1 MDYSRYIV
9 QVFVGALSPHYEA
22 LSIEVS
28 KQTTSQEI
36 TICIVERLGLPNPQ
50 HYELAEVIG
59 NAHGQECKERRLGPQ
74 ENPVALQMLWPQ
86 PSVTESI
93 EENEQHEYRFCLREK
108 ISSDSLWAEPS
119 QLDSQLIRDY
129 FYKFLYQPKDK
140 EYPDLCQLP
149 NLTEQTLL
157 ENLRARFQRGYI
169 YTYVGSILIS
179 VNPFKYYPI
188 YNPKYVKLY
197 QNHRLGELPPHIFAI
212 ADAAY
217 HLMLKQRRNQCIVI
231 SGESGSGK
239 TESTLFLLH
248 HLTMLSQKGSHGSG
262 VEQTILSSGPVL
274 EAFGNAK
281 TAHNN
286 NSSRFGKFI
295 QVTYKENG
303 LVQGACV
310 QKYLLEKSRICS
322 QAHNE
327 RSYHVFYYLLAGASP
342 QVRQALHLLKPADYR
357 YLNQSK
363 CYTIEGCDEQ
373 FEFVRLKQSM
383 EMVGFTADKQHRLFA
398 ILSAVLLLGN
408 IEFQPKKSTYHHD
421 ESVLVRNPEQVSVI
435 STLLGVSEDTLTNA
449 LTSKKARVQGE
460 TLVMHYRHPEAVAA
474 RDALAKCL
482 YGALFDW
489 IVLQVNYSLITL
501 KESASDLGGNSIGVL
516 DIFGFEDFG
525 HSNRFEQF
533 CINYANEHLQHYFNQ
548 HVFEYEQ
555 EEYQREGITWTNIEF
570 TDNVDCLALIEGKP
584 AGLLCVLDDQCSFPA
599 ATNETF
605 LQKINT
611 VHKDNKYYEIPHK
624 RESAFI
630 IKHYAG
636 KVKYQVHDF
645 REKNLDLMRP
655 ELICVMKNSRY
666 SIVREVAGADPVAVF
681 RWSILRA
688 FFRAVS
694 AFHGAA
700 LKYTKRKGQEDQRK
714 TPKQKIHIDN
724 SRILAAIENTQIRLR
739 KTRHSRSRSRS
750 HGPRHQKNLKTV
762 KALAQ
767 RTQSLTS
774 QGRLPGS
781 RKPPHT
787 VTGQFQLSLQTLMEA
802 LNTANPFFI
811 RCIKSNASKEAN
823 VFGDEMVMR
832 QLRYTGMLET
842 VRIRQAGFNV
852 RLSYDEFIH
861 HYRILLPK
869 GLLSSQAD
877 VRSFLKGMQLVESE
891 YQMGNTKIFM
901 RESQKQKLDS
911 QLHQTI
917 LSRIIIIQRWYR
929 TIHQRRHFLLFRR
942 AVVRIQC
949 QVRCWIAQQVLT
961 KMRVRHN
968 AATFIQKMWRGHRVR
983 KWYLNLRRALIAFQ
997 ACVRGQQSRQRFQ
1010 IMLDEWRQEKGR
1022 NESKRLKEEEEMSV
1036 TSITTAGS
1044 TLSVPVDLNEPA
1056 QPPPRRKSHIQNA
1069 QGHKLHR
1076 RQSEQVLC
1084 ERRMSEEPQSY
1095 HENFN
1100 RRLSETN
1107 IQIRRSSQGSTS
1119 VQKKRKLG
1127 RKLRQ
1132 GKRRLGWR
1140 SACLSTCLF
1149 TPMKIVYIRQSEE
1162 SPFTPSPPAS
1172 PNGTEEDKPTHKPRS
1187 FRHRQYTKV
1196 PLAKQAATTPSASAE
1211 SLNSNHL
1218 ERKSSTGDDDS
1229 AKQQHLQPPLA
1240 DSLSMLK
1247 FPRQLKKPFKKI
1259 KGKREGS
1266 FSESEDAISYESQPQ
1281 TPTSPGDYHPSFSS
1295 ELGPDI
1301 NPVALKE
1308 RNVGSSG
1315 SQQVAS
1321 AWELSGVDEP
1331 PRAKEPLKPSS
1342 SLPDVVHG
1350 YASLEPSGVQGA
1362 ASSSLSI
1369 VGGEAEA
1376 LKQILLI
1383 SPHPLKQ
1390 STLLKKEVCFACDKP
1405 FTGFFI
1411 NYGYK
1416 CLSCKKIFHSRCV
1429 KASLSVSCLDNP
1441 NSGKENSS
1449 PLNKKPRRIDQEDN
1463 WNLTRTSEFID
1474 KSDEVIKDAYEL
1486 RRLEEYIRRKLYDLE
1501 EKESEKADTR
1511 TQSLDRTFTRDAPS
1525 KDFEASIRL
1534 RDRKDSQVDQMFC
1547 QSLREFKNNLVSTY
1561 SVAFQRETAD
1571 LTLKYKDLIKNFEQ
1585 VMNTVCK
1592 EKMGNDT
1599 FPVTMGVNAF
1609 RGFLDEFIREKKKPV
1624 EDKSR
1629 RKRHRRKKRKVEE
1642 LVYGGHIFS
1651 PIMVNIPTQ
1660 CEVCNSF
1667 LWLSMKAFTCQR
1679 CKVTCHQKCYKR
1691 ADSKCSH
1698 DGPKPIVVDTGMPPT
1713 RNRVLGVPLE
1723 NLVRPGEK
1731 IPSVIDRLIT
1741 SIEIYGL
1748 YTEGLYRKSGAQT
1761 KVRAVKAHMERD
1773 PDNID
1778 FTDTPIHVLATIL
1791 KSFFRELPEPLLTFE
1806 CYDPLLH
1813 ATELQDPDD
1822 QLQTIFNIIKG
1833 IPKLNYDLLE
1843 RLIFHIVRVA
1853 HHEEHNRM
1861 SVNALA
1867 IVFAPC
1873 ILRSQ
1878 RSQTVQDSLN
1888 DIAKQTAVV
1897 ESIVTRQLRQVRMT
1911 LNDIDSVDS
1920 ATASAGMRLDS
1931 IRSLK
1936 PQTHRY
1942 CALQNEGT
1950 VSTLPRASTASA
1962 RSALSD
1968 PCEQDLEEKLE
1979 NLRDTRLRLELQLP
1993 TLVRGSSEED
2003 LLSTDMSRGG
2013 SLEDIPGT
2021 PITPAAPAAFIGGS
2035 RESGCG
2041 DESDSLSISGDN
2053 TTRQKRTRTWKRDK
2067 TDEDGSV
2074 TSRLHQDYSD
2084 DAVMV

>member
-1 MDYSRYIV
+1 MDFSRYIV

-28 KQTTSQEI
+28 KQTTAQEI
-36 TICIVERLGLPNPQ
+36 TVCIVERLGLSNPQ

-59 NAHGQECKERRLGPQ
+59 NAHGQECKERRLGPV

-86 PSVTESI
+86 TSI
-93 EENEQHEYRFCLREK
+93 IENPDDNDQHEYRFCLREK

-140 EYPDLCQLP
+140 DYPDLCQLP

-217 HLMLKQRRNQCIVI
+217 HSMLKQRRNQCIVI

-322 QAHNE
+322 QAYNE
-327 RSYHVFYYLLAGASP
+327 RSYHVFYYLLAGATTQERHS
-342 QVRQALHLLKPADYR
+342 LHLLKPPDYR

-363 CYTIEGCDEQ
+363 CYTIEGCEEQ
-373 FEFVRLKQSM
+373 FEFLRLKQSM

-398 ILSAVLLLGN
+398 VLSAVLLLGN

-421 ESVLVRNPEQVSVI
+421 ESVLVRNPELVSTI
-435 STLLGVSEDTLTNA
+435 SSLLGVSEDTLMNA

-460 TLVMHYRHPEAVAA
+460 VLVMHYRLAEAMAA

-501 KESASDLGGNSIGVL
+501 KESASEYGGNSIGVL

-525 HSNRFEQF
+525 HCNRFEQF
-533 CINYANEHLQHYFNQ
+533 CINFANEHLQHYFNQ

-555 EEYQREGITWTNIEF
+555 EEYRREGISWTNIEF
-570 TDNVDCLALIEGKP
+570 QDNVDCLALIEGKP
-584 AGLLCVLDDQCSFPA
+584 SGLLCILDDQCSFPA

-611 VHKDNKYYEIPHK
+611 VHKDNKYYEIPQK
-624 RESAFI
+624 RELAFI

-636 KVKYQVHDF
+636 KVKYQVSDF

-655 ELICVMKNSRY
+655 ELISVLKNSQY

-700 LKYTKRKGQEDQRK
+700 IKYTKRKGHDDQRK
-714 TPKQKIHIDN
+714 TPKQKINIDN
-724 SRILAAIENTQIRLR
+724 SRILAAIENTQNRLR

-811 RCIKSNASKEAN
+811 RCIKSNANKEPN
-823 VFGDEMVMR
+823 VFGDEMVTR

-869 GLLSSQAD
+869 GLLSSQLD
-877 VRSFLKGMQLVESE
+877 VRAFLQNMHLDEGE
-891 YQMGNTKIFM
+891 YQMGHTKIFM

-917 LSRIIIIQRWYR
+917 LSRIIVIQRWYR
-929 TIHQRRHFLLFRR
+929 TIHQRRHYLTFRA
-942 AVVRIQC
+942 AVIRVQA
-949 QVRCWIAQQVLT
+949 QVRCWIAQQMLA
-961 KMRVRHN
+961 KMRLREH
-968 AATFIQKMWRGHRVR
+968 AATYIQKVWRGSRVR
-983 KWYLNLRRALIAFQ
+983 RWYQNFRRALIAFQ
-997 ACVRGQQSRQRFQ
+997 ACVRGEQARQRYR
-1010 IMLDEWRQEKGR
+1010 ILREEWRRQKAEEGR
-1022 NESKRLKEEEEMSV
+1022 RRLKEEEELSV
-1036 TSITTAGS
+1036 TSVTTVGSIT
-1044 TLSVPVDLNEPA
+1044 SVPVVESSEPA
-1056 QPPPRRKSHIQNA
+1056 QPPPRRRSTSVVQNA
-1069 QGHKLHR
+1069 PVHKLHR
-1076 RQSEQVLC
+1076 RQSEQLIG
-1084 ERRMSEEPQSY
+1084 ERRLSESQQPYNQEM
-1095 HENFN
+1095 
-1100 RRLSETN
+1100 RRLSETAVPL
-1107 IQIRRSSQGSTS
+1107 RRSSPGSTVVP
-1119 VQKKRKLG
+1119 VQTRHSEDS
-1127 RKLRQ
+1127 Q
-1132 GKRRLGWR
+1132 GG
-1140 SACLSTCLF
+1140 
-1149 TPMKIVYIRQSEE
+1149 
-1162 SPFTPSPPAS
+1162 PSPPSS
-1172 PNGTEEDKPTHKPRS
+1172 PSIVEGEKAVVKAKS
-1187 FRHRQYTKV
+1187 FRHRPYSKV
-1196 PLAKQAATTPSASAE
+1196 PLANQSAVTPSASSE
-1211 SLNSNHL
+1211 SLSSNQL
-1218 ERKSSTGDDDS
+1218 ERKSSTGGTEDDGNRHSQLQHQDS
-1229 AKQQHLQPPLA
+1229 HGVMK
-1240 DSLSMLK
+1240 LS
-1247 FPRQLKKPFKKI
+1247 RQFRKPFKKI
-1259 KGKREGS
+1259 MGKREGS
-1266 FSESEDAISYESQPQ
+1266 MSESEDAMSYESQPQ
-1281 TPTSPGDYHPSFSS
+1281 TPTSPGDYQPSFSAEITS
-1295 ELGPDI
+1295 SDASA
-1301 NPVALKE
+1301 PVVKGRCA
-1308 RNVGSSG
+1308 SSG
-1315 SQQVAS
+1315 NGQQGAS
-1321 AWELSGVDEP
+1321 SWELRGEE

-1342 SLPDVVHG
+1342 SLPDVVQG
-1350 YASLEPSGVQGA
+1350 FSSMEPGGVQGA
-1362 ASSSLSI
+1362 ASLPLSV
-1369 VGGEAEA
+1369 VGGDTDA
-1376 LKQILLI
+1376 LKRILAS
-1383 SPHPLKQ
+1383 SPHTLKQ
-1390 STLLKKEVCFACDKP
+1390 STLLKKEVCIACDKP
-1405 FTGFFI
+1405 FTSFFI
-1411 NYGYK
+1411 NTGYK
-1416 CLSCKKIFHSRCV
+1416 CLGCKKVFHPRCIE
-1429 KASLSVSCLDNP
+1429 ASLTIGCQDASGV
-1441 NSGKENSS
+1441 GKENASPSS
-1449 PLNKKPRRIDQEDN
+1449 KKPRRFDQEDN
-1463 WNLTRTSEFID
+1463 WNVTRTSEFID
-1474 KSDEVIKDAYEL
+1474 KSDEVIKDADEL
-1486 RRLEEYIRRKLYDLE
+1486 RRLEEFITRKLYQLE
-1501 EKESEKADTR
+1501 EKESEKSDTR
-1511 TQSLDRTFTRDAPS
+1511 TQSLDRSFSREAPTRDLEVS
-1525 KDFEASIRL
+1525 VRL
-1534 RDRKDSQVDQMFC
+1534 RDRKDSLVDQMFC
-1547 QSLREFKNNLVSTY
+1547 QSLREFKTNLVSTY
-1561 SVAFQRETAD
+1561 SVAFQKESNLA
-1571 LTLKYKDLIKNFEQ
+1571 LKYKDLIKNFEQ

-1609 RGFLDEFIREKKKPV
+1609 RGFLDEFIREKKKPI
-1624 EDKSR
+1624 EEKSFVKK
-1629 RKRHRRKKRKVEE
+1629 RKRHRRKKKKVVKNVEE
-1642 LVYGGHIFS
+1642 LVYGAHIFTH
-1651 PIMVNIPTQ
+1651 IMVNIPTQ

-1667 LWLSMKAFTCQR
+1667 LWLSMKALTCQR
-1679 CKVTCHQKCYKR
+1679 CKVTCHQKCYKK
-1691 ADSKCSH
+1691 ADAKCSH
-1698 DGPKPIVVDTGMPPT
+1698 EGPKPVVVATGTPPT
-1713 RNRVLGVPLE
+1713 RNRVFSVPLE
-1723 NLVRPGEK
+1723 NLVKPGEK
-1731 IPSVIDRLIT
+1731 IPGVIDRLIT
-1741 SIEIYGL
+1741 SIELYGL
-1748 YTEGLYRKSGAQT
+1748 YTEGLYRKSGAAT
-1761 KVRAVKAHMERD
+1761 KVRSVKAHIERD
-1773 PDNID
+1773 ADNVD
-1778 FTDTPIHVLATIL
+1778 FTDTPVHVLATIV
-1791 KSFFRELPEPLLTFE
+1791 KSFFRDLPEPLLTFD

-1822 QLQTIFNIIKG
+1822 QLQTILNIVKG
-1833 IPKLNYDLLE
+1833 LPKLNFDLLE
-1843 RLIFHIVRVA
+1843 RLIFHMVRVA
-1853 HHEEHNRM
+1853 LLEEHNRM
-1861 SVNALA
+1861 SCNALA

-1888 DIAKQTAVV
+1888 DIAKQTSVV
-1897 ESIVTRQLRQVRMT
+1897 EIIIARQLQQVRTT
-1911 LNDIDSVDS
+1911 LQDIDNVDS
-1920 ATASAGMRLDS
+1920 AVVSASNCLDFIRYSKHLTQRSGQGASEASSLPRTASAALRTGMSYEASEND
-1931 IRSLK
+1931 LK
-1936 PQTHRY
+1936 
-1942 CALQNEGT
+1942 
-1950 VSTLPRASTASA
+1950 
-1962 RSALSD
+1962 
-1968 PCEQDLEEKLE
+1968 EKLAD
-1979 NLRDTRLRLELQLP
+1979 LQGTRERLELQLP
-1993 TLVRGSSEED
+1993 ALVRVSSEED
-2003 LLSTDMSRGG
+2003 LLSTDMSRAG

-2021 PITPAAPAAFIGGS
+2021 PATPATPATAVRGS
-2035 RESGCG
+2035 RDTGFCEEY
-2041 DESDSLSISGDN
+2041 DALSVTENSH
-2053 TTRQKRTRTWKRDK
+2053 RLRRKAEMS
-2067 TDEDGSV
+2067 DEDQSV
-2074 TSRLHQDYSD
+2074 TSRLHHDYSD

>member
-59 NAHGQECKERRLGPQ
+59 NAHGQECKERRLGPL
-74 ENPVALQMLWPQ
+74 ENPVALQVLWPQ
-86 PSVTESI
+86 PSVTENVD
-93 EENEQHEYRFCLREK
+93 ENEQHEYRFCLREK

-217 HLMLKQRRNQCIVI
+217 HLMLKQKRNQCIVI

-327 RSYHVFYYLLAGASP
+327 RSYHVFYYLLAGASS

-460 TLVMHYRHPEAVAA
+460 ILVMHYRLPEAVAA

-501 KESASDLGGNSIGVL
+501 KESSSDMGGNSIGVL

-570 TDNVDCLALIEGKP
+570 QDNVDCLALIEGKP

-624 RESAFI
+624 KESAFI

-655 ELICVMKNSRY
+655 ELICVLKNSRY

-700 LKYTKRKGQEDQRK
+700 LKYTKRKGLEDQRK
-714 TPKQKIHIDN
+714 TPKQKINIDN

-767 RTQSLTS
+767 KTQCLTS
-774 QGRLPGS
+774 QGRLPGC

-811 RCIKSNASKEAN
+811 RCIKSNANKEAN

-917 LSRIIIIQRWYR
+917 LSRIIVIQRWYR
-929 TIHQRRHFLLFRR
+929 TIHQRRHFLAFKK

-949 QVRCWIAQQVLT
+949 QVRCWIAQQMLA
-961 KMRVRHN
+961 KMRIRHN
-968 AATFIQKMWRGHRVR
+968 AATFIQKVWRGHRVR
-983 KWYLNLRRALIAFQ
+983 KWYQNLRRALITFQ
-997 ACVRGQQSRQRFQ
+997 ACVRGQQSRERFQ
-1010 IMLDEWRQEKGR
+1010 VMLEEWRRQKSR
-1022 NESKRLKEEEEMSV
+1022 DATKRLKEEEEMSV
-1036 TSITTAGS
+1036 TSLTTLGS
-1044 TLSVPVDLNEPA
+1044 TASINVELNEPA
-1056 QPPPRRKSHIQNA
+1056 QPPPRRKSNIQNA
-1069 QGHKLHR
+1069 QTHKLHR
-1076 RQSEQVLC
+1076 RQSEQILR
-1084 ERRMSEEPQSY
+1084 ERRISEEPQLLM
-1095 HENFN
+1095 ENFG
-1100 RRLSETN
+1100 RRMSETN
-1107 IQIRRSSQGSTS
+1107 IQVRRSSHGSTVS
-1119 VQKKRKLG
+1119 Q
-1127 RKLRQ
+1127 
-1132 GKRRLGWR
+1132 
-1140 SACLSTCLF
+1140 
-1149 TPMKIVYIRQSEE
+1149 MYNRQSEE
-1162 SPFTPSPPAS
+1162 GQGVPSPPAS
-1172 PNGTEEDKPTHKPRS
+1172 PSTTELDKPLHKPRS
-1187 FRHRQYTKV
+1187 FRHRHYSKV
-1196 PLAKQAATTPSASAE
+1196 PLASQAASTPSASAE
-1211 SLNSNHL
+1211 SLSSNHL
-1218 ERKSSTGDDDS
+1218 ERKSSTGDDEDT
-1229 AKQQHLQPPLA
+1229 AKQQHLHPPLA
-1240 DSLSMLK
+1240 DSHSMLK
-1247 FPRQLKKPFKKI
+1247 LTRQFKKPFKKMI
-1259 KGKREGS
+1259 GKREGS
-1266 FSESEDAISYESQPQ
+1266 LSESEDAMSYESQPQ
-1281 TPTSPGDYHPSFSS
+1281 TPTTPGDYHPNFSS
-1295 ELGPDI
+1295 ELVPEI
-1301 NPVALKE
+1301 NPVALTE
-1308 RNVGSSG
+1308 RYVGSCS
-1315 SQQVAS
+1315 SQEVAS
-1321 AWELSGVDEP
+1321 AWELSGTDGP
-1331 PRAKEPLKPSS
+1331 SRAKEPLKPSS
-1342 SLPDVVHG
+1342 SLPDVQG
-1350 YASLEPSGVQGA
+1350 YTSVEPSGVPGA
-1362 ASSSLSI
+1362 ASTSLSVI
-1369 VGGEAEA
+1369 GSEAEA
-1376 LKQILLI
+1376 LKHVLAC

-1390 STLLKKEVCFACDKP
+1390 STLLKKEVCYACEKP

-1416 CLSCKKIFHSRCV
+1416 CLSCKKIFHSRCI
-1429 KASLSVSCLDNP
+1429 KASISVVCHDNS
-1441 NSGKENSS
+1441 NLGKENAS

-1501 EKESEKADTR
+1501 EKESEKADVR
-1511 TQSLDRTFTRDAPS
+1511 TQSLDRSFSRDS
-1525 KDFEASIRL
+1525 SSREFEASIRL

-1561 SVAFQRETAD
+1561 SVAFQRESAD

-1651 PIMVNIPTQ
+1651 SIMVNIPTQ

-1667 LWLSMKAFTCQR
+1667 LWLSMKAYTCQR

-1698 DGPKPIVVDTGMPPT
+1698 DGPKPIVVDTGTPPI

-1723 NLVRPGEK
+1723 NLVRPGDK
-1731 IPSVIDRLIT
+1731 IPPVIDRLIT
-1741 SIEIYGL
+1741 CIEMYGL

-1806 CYDPLLH
+1806 CYEPLLH
-1813 ATELQDPDD
+1813 ATELQHPED

-1843 RLIFHIVRVA
+1843 RLIFHMVRVA

-1861 SVNALA
+1861 SANALA

-1897 ESIVTRQLRQVRMT
+1897 ESIVTKQLRQVRMT
-1911 LNDIDSVDS
+1911 LHDIDSVDS

-1931 IRSLK
+1931 LRSLK
-1936 PQTHRY
+1936 PQIHRSGTS
-1942 CALQNEGT
+1942 QNEGT
-1950 VSTLPRASTASA
+1950 VSTLPRTSTSSV
-1962 RSALSD
+1962 RSTLSD
-1968 PCEQDLEEKLE
+1968 PCEHDLEEKLE
-1979 NLRDTRLRLELQLP
+1979 NLRDTRMRLELQLP
-1993 TLVRGSSEED
+1993 TLVRVSSEED
-2003 LLSTDMSRGG
+2003 LLSTDMSRAG

-2021 PITPAAPAAFIGGS
+2021 PATPAASSSFVGGF

-2041 DESDSLSISGDN
+2041 EESDSLSLSGDN
-2053 TTRQKRTRTWKRDK
+2053 TSKQKRTRTWKRDK
-2067 TDEDGSV
+2067 RDEDGSV

>member
-1 MDYSRYIV
+1 MDFSRYIV

-28 KQTTSQEI
+28 KQTTAQEI
-36 TICIVERLGLPNPQ
+36 TVCIVERLGLSNPQ

-59 NAHGQECKERRLGPQ
+59 NAHGQECKERRLGPV

-86 PSVTESI
+86 TSI
-93 EENEQHEYRFCLREK
+93 IENPDDNDQHEYRFCLREK

-140 EYPDLCQLP
+140 DYPDLCQLP

-217 HLMLKQRRNQCIVI
+217 HSMLKQRRNQCIVI

-322 QAHNE
+322 QAYNE
-327 RSYHVFYYLLAGASP
+327 RSYHVFYYLLAGATTQERHS
-342 QVRQALHLLKPADYR
+342 LHLLKPPDYR
-357 YLNQSK
+357 YLNQPTSSKFGRGKKDQSK
-363 CYTIEGCDEQ
+363 CYTIEGCEEQ
-373 FEFVRLKQSM
+373 FEFLRLKQSM

-398 ILSAVLLLGN
+398 VLSAVLLLGN

-421 ESVLVRNPEQVSVI
+421 ESVLVRNPELVSTI
-435 STLLGVSEDTLTNA
+435 SSLLGVSEDTLMNA

-460 TLVMHYRHPEAVAA
+460 VLVMHYRLAEAMAA

-501 KESASDLGGNSIGVL
+501 KESASEYGGNSIGVL

-525 HSNRFEQF
+525 HCNRFEQF
-533 CINYANEHLQHYFNQ
+533 CINFANEHLQHYFNQ

-555 EEYQREGITWTNIEF
+555 EEYRREGISWTNIEF
-570 TDNVDCLALIEGKP
+570 QDNVDCLALIEGKP
-584 AGLLCVLDDQCSFPA
+584 SGLLCILDDQCSFPA

-611 VHKDNKYYEIPHK
+611 VHKDNKYYEIPQK
-624 RESAFI
+624 RELAFI

-636 KVKYQVHDF
+636 KVKYQVSDF

-655 ELICVMKNSRY
+655 ELISVLKNSQY

-700 LKYTKRKGQEDQRK
+700 IKYTKRKGHDDQRK
-714 TPKQKIHIDN
+714 TPKQKINIDN
-724 SRILAAIENTQIRLR
+724 SRILAAIENTQNRLR

-811 RCIKSNASKEAN
+811 RCIKSNANKEPN
-823 VFGDEMVMR
+823 VFGDEMVTR

-869 GLLSSQAD
+869 GLLSSQLD
-877 VRSFLKGMQLVESE
+877 VRAFLQNMHLDEGE
-891 YQMGNTKIFM
+891 YQMGHTKIFM

-917 LSRIIIIQRWYR
+917 LSRIIVIQRWYR
-929 TIHQRRHFLLFRR
+929 TIHQRRHYLTFRA
-942 AVVRIQC
+942 AVIRVQA
-949 QVRCWIAQQVLT
+949 QVRCWIAQQMLA
-961 KMRVRHN
+961 KMRLREH
-968 AATFIQKMWRGHRVR
+968 AATYIQKVWRGSRVR
-983 KWYLNLRRALIAFQ
+983 RWYQNFRRALIAFQ
-997 ACVRGQQSRQRFQ
+997 ACVRGEQARQRYR
-1010 IMLDEWRQEKGR
+1010 ILREEWRRQKAEEGR
-1022 NESKRLKEEEEMSV
+1022 RRLKEEEELSV
-1036 TSITTAGS
+1036 TSVTTVGSIT
-1044 TLSVPVDLNEPA
+1044 SVPVVESSEPA
-1056 QPPPRRKSHIQNA
+1056 QPPPRRRSTSVVQNA
-1069 QGHKLHR
+1069 PVHKLHR
-1076 RQSEQVLC
+1076 RQSEQLIG
-1084 ERRMSEEPQSY
+1084 ERRLSESQQPYNQEM
-1095 HENFN
+1095 
-1100 RRLSETN
+1100 RRLSETAVPL
-1107 IQIRRSSQGSTS
+1107 RRSSPGSTVVP
-1119 VQKKRKLG
+1119 VQTRHSEDS
-1127 RKLRQ
+1127 Q
-1132 GKRRLGWR
+1132 GG
-1140 SACLSTCLF
+1140 
-1149 TPMKIVYIRQSEE
+1149 
-1162 SPFTPSPPAS
+1162 PSPPSS
-1172 PNGTEEDKPTHKPRS
+1172 PSIVEGEKAVVKAKS
-1187 FRHRQYTKV
+1187 FRHRPYSKV
-1196 PLAKQAATTPSASAE
+1196 PLANQSAVTPSASSE
-1211 SLNSNHL
+1211 SLSSNQL
-1218 ERKSSTGDDDS
+1218 ERKSSTGGTEDDGNRHSQLQHQDS
-1229 AKQQHLQPPLA
+1229 HGVMK
-1240 DSLSMLK
+1240 LS
-1247 FPRQLKKPFKKI
+1247 RQFRKPFKKI
-1259 KGKREGS
+1259 MGKREGS
-1266 FSESEDAISYESQPQ
+1266 MSESEDAMSYESQPQ
-1281 TPTSPGDYHPSFSS
+1281 TPTSPGDYQPSFSAEITS
-1295 ELGPDI
+1295 SDASA
-1301 NPVALKE
+1301 PVVKGRCA
-1308 RNVGSSG
+1308 SSG
-1315 SQQVAS
+1315 NGQQGAS
-1321 AWELSGVDEP
+1321 SWELRGEE

-1342 SLPDVVHG
+1342 SLPDVVQG
-1350 YASLEPSGVQGA
+1350 FSSMEPGGVQGA
-1362 ASSSLSI
+1362 ASLPLSV
-1369 VGGEAEA
+1369 VGGDTDA
-1376 LKQILLI
+1376 LKRILAS
-1383 SPHPLKQ
+1383 SPHTLKQ
-1390 STLLKKEVCFACDKP
+1390 STLLKKEVCIACDKP
-1405 FTGFFI
+1405 FTSFFI
-1411 NYGYK
+1411 NTGYK
-1416 CLSCKKIFHSRCV
+1416 CLGCKKVFHPRCIE
-1429 KASLSVSCLDNP
+1429 ASLTIGCQDASGV
-1441 NSGKENSS
+1441 GKENASPSS
-1449 PLNKKPRRIDQEDN
+1449 KKPRRFDQEDN
-1463 WNLTRTSEFID
+1463 WNVTRTSEFID
-1474 KSDEVIKDAYEL
+1474 KSDEVIKDADEL
-1486 RRLEEYIRRKLYDLE
+1486 RRLEEFITRKLYQLE
-1501 EKESEKADTR
+1501 EKESEKSDTR
-1511 TQSLDRTFTRDAPS
+1511 TQSLDRSFSREAPTRDLEVS
-1525 KDFEASIRL
+1525 VRL
-1534 RDRKDSQVDQMFC
+1534 RDRKDSLVDQMFC
-1547 QSLREFKNNLVSTY
+1547 QSLREFKTNLVSTY
-1561 SVAFQRETAD
+1561 SVAFQKESNLA
-1571 LTLKYKDLIKNFEQ
+1571 LKYKDLIKNFEQ

-1609 RGFLDEFIREKKKPV
+1609 RGFLDEFIREKKKPI
-1624 EDKSR
+1624 EEKSFVKK
-1629 RKRHRRKKRKVEE
+1629 RKRHRRKKKKVVKNVEE
-1642 LVYGGHIFS
+1642 LVYGAHIFTH
-1651 PIMVNIPTQ
+1651 IMVNIPTQ

-1667 LWLSMKAFTCQR
+1667 LWLSMKALTCQR
-1679 CKVTCHQKCYKR
+1679 CKVTCHQKCYKK
-1691 ADSKCSH
+1691 ADAKCSH
-1698 DGPKPIVVDTGMPPT
+1698 EGPKPVVVATGTPPT
-1713 RNRVLGVPLE
+1713 RNRVFSVPLE
-1723 NLVRPGEK
+1723 NLVKPGEK
-1731 IPSVIDRLIT
+1731 IPGVIDRLIT
-1741 SIEIYGL
+1741 SIELYGL
-1748 YTEGLYRKSGAQT
+1748 YTEGLYRKSGAAT
-1761 KVRAVKAHMERD
+1761 KVRSVKAHIERD
-1773 PDNID
+1773 ADNVD
-1778 FTDTPIHVLATIL
+1778 FTDTPVHVLATIV
-1791 KSFFRELPEPLLTFE
+1791 KSFFRDLPEPLLTFD

-1822 QLQTIFNIIKG
+1822 QLQTILNIVKG
-1833 IPKLNYDLLE
+1833 LPKLNFDLLE
-1843 RLIFHIVRVA
+1843 RLIFHMVRVA
-1853 HHEEHNRM
+1853 LLEEHNRM
-1861 SVNALA
+1861 SCNALA

-1888 DIAKQTAVV
+1888 DIAKQTSVV
-1897 ESIVTRQLRQVRMT
+1897 EIIIARQLQQVRTT
-1911 LNDIDSVDS
+1911 LQDIDNVDS
-1920 ATASAGMRLDS
+1920 AVVSASNCLDFIRYSKHLTQRSGQGASEASSLPRTASAALRTGMSYEASEND
-1931 IRSLK
+1931 LK
-1936 PQTHRY
+1936 
-1942 CALQNEGT
+1942 
-1950 VSTLPRASTASA
+1950 
-1962 RSALSD
+1962 
-1968 PCEQDLEEKLE
+1968 EKLAD
-1979 NLRDTRLRLELQLP
+1979 LQGTRERLELQLP
-1993 TLVRGSSEED
+1993 ALVRVSSEED
-2003 LLSTDMSRGG
+2003 LLSTDMSRAG

-2021 PITPAAPAAFIGGS
+2021 PATPATPATAVRGS
-2035 RESGCG
+2035 RDTGFCEEY
-2041 DESDSLSISGDN
+2041 DALSVTENSH
-2053 TTRQKRTRTWKRDK
+2053 RLRRKAEMS
-2067 TDEDGSV
+2067 DEDQSV
-2074 TSRLHQDYSD
+2074 TSRLHHDYSD

>member
-59 NAHGQECKERRLGPQ
+59 NSHGQECKERRLGPM

-86 PSVTESI
+86 SPVTENTD
-93 EENEQHEYRFCLREK
+93 ENDQHEYRFCLREK

-217 HLMLKQRRNQCIVI
+217 HSMLKQKRNQCIVI

-322 QAHNE
+322 QAYNE

-342 QVRQALHLLKPADYR
+342 QVRQALHLLKPSDYR

-383 EMVGFTADKQHRLFA
+383 EMVGFTVDKQHRLFA
-398 ILSAVLLLGN
+398 VLSAVLLLGN

-421 ESVLVRNPEQVSVI
+421 ESVLVRNPEQVGVI
-435 STLLGVSEDTLTNA
+435 SALLGVSEDTLMNA

-460 TLVMHYRHPEAVAA
+460 ILVMHYRLPEAVAA

-501 KESASDLGGNSIGVL
+501 KESASDCGGNSIGVL

-555 EEYQREGITWTNIEF
+555 EEYQRENITWTNIEF
-570 TDNVDCLALIEGKP
+570 QDNVDCLALIEGRP

-599 ATNETF
+599 VTNETF

-636 KVKYQVHDF
+636 KVKYQVNDF

-655 ELICVMKNSRY
+655 ELICVLKNSRY

-700 LKYTKRKGQEDQRK
+700 IKYTKRKGHEDQRK

-739 KTRHSRSRSRS
+739 KTRHSRSRSRC

-767 RTQSLTS
+767 RTQSLTL

-787 VTGQFQLSLQTLMEA
+787 VTGQFHLSLQTLMEA

-811 RCIKSNASKEAN
+811 RCIKSNANKEPN

-852 RLSYDEFIH
+852 RLSYEEFIH

-877 VRSFLKGMQLVESE
+877 VRSFLQGMQLIETE

-917 LSRIIIIQRWYR
+917 LSRIIVIQRWYR
-929 TIHQRRHFLLFRR
+929 TIHQRRHFLTFRA

-949 QVRCWIAQQVLT
+949 KARCWIAQQLLA
-961 KMRVRHN
+961 KMRIKHN

-983 KWYLNLRRALIAFQ
+983 KWYQNFRRALIIFQ
-997 ACVRGQQSRQRFQ
+997 SCVRGEQSRQRYQ
-1010 IMLDEWRQEKGR
+1010 VLLEEWKRQKSRGEIKKLR
-1022 NESKRLKEEEEMSV
+1022 EEEETSI

-1044 TLSVPVDLNEPA
+1044 TISVTVEIIEPA
-1056 QPPPRRKSHIQNA
+1056 QPPPRRKLNVQNA

-1076 RQSEQVLC
+1076 RQSEQILS
-1084 ERRMSEEPQSY
+1084 ERRTSEEPQLLIQNLGRRMSE
-1095 HENFN
+1095 
-1100 RRLSETN
+1100 TN
-1107 IQIRRSSQGSTS
+1107 VPLRRSSHGSTIIQ
-1119 VQKKRKLG
+1119 VH
-1127 RKLRQ
+1127 
-1132 GKRRLGWR
+1132 
-1140 SACLSTCLF
+1140 A
-1149 TPMKIVYIRQSEE
+1149 RQSDE
-1162 SPFTPSPPAS
+1162 SQGMPSPPAS
-1172 PNGTEEDKPTHKPRS
+1172 P
-1187 FRHRQYTKV
+1187 
-1196 PLAKQAATTPSASAE
+1196 ASAE
-1211 SLNSNHL
+1211 SLSSNQL
-1218 ERKSSTGDDDS
+1218 ERKHSSGGEDDS
-1229 AKQQHLQPPLA
+1229 AKLQHQQPSPA
-1240 DSLSMLK
+1240 DSHSMLK
-1247 FPRQLKKPFKKI
+1247 FSRQFKKPFKK
-1259 KGKREGS
+1259 KMGKREGS
-1266 FSESEDAISYESQPQ
+1266 LSESEDAMSHESQPQ
-1281 TPTSPGDYHPSFSS
+1281 TPTSPGDYQPNFSAD
-1295 ELGPDI
+1295 LGPDTNTVVI
-1301 NPVALKE
+1301 KG
-1308 RNVGSSG
+1308 RNAGSSG
-1315 SQQVAS
+1315 GHQRAS
-1321 AWELSGVDEP
+1321 VWELSESDEP

-1342 SLPDVVHG
+1342 SLPDVVQG
-1350 YASLEPSGVQGA
+1350 FYITEPTGDQGTAST
-1362 ASSSLSI
+1362 SLTA
-1369 VGGEAEA
+1369 VCGEAEI
-1376 LKQILLI
+1376 LKDLLAQ

-1390 STLLKKEVCFACDKP
+1390 STLLKKEVCYACDKA

-1411 NYGYK
+1411 NTGYK
-1416 CLSCKKIFHSRCV
+1416 CISCKKIFHSRCV
-1429 KASLSVSCLDNP
+1429 KASLHVACHDVSHF
-1441 NSGKENSS
+1441 GKENSS
-1449 PLNKKPRRIDQEDN
+1449 PMNKKPRRIDQEDN

-1474 KSDEVIKDAYEL
+1474 KSDEVIKDAFEL

-1501 EKESEKADTR
+1501 EKESEKMDAR
-1511 TQSLDRTFTRDAPS
+1511 TQSLDRSFSRDTTN
-1525 KDFEASIRL
+1525 KDSEASARL

-1561 SVAFQRETAD
+1561 TVAFQKETAD
-1571 LTLKYKDLIKNFEQ
+1571 IALKYKDLIKNFEQ

-1609 RGFLDEFIREKKKPV
+1609 RGFLDEFIREKKKPL
-1624 EDKSR
+1624 EEKSR
-1629 RKRHRRKKRKVEE
+1629 RKRHRRKKKRIEE

-1651 PIMVNIPTQ
+1651 QIMVNIPTQ

-1667 LWLSMKAFTCQR
+1667 LWLSMKALTCQR

-1698 DGPKPIVVDTGMPPT
+1698 EGPKPVVVDNNTPPT

-1741 SIEIYGL
+1741 SIELYGL

-1761 KVRAVKAHMERD
+1761 KVRALKAHMERD

-1806 CYDPLLH
+1806 CYDSLLH
-1813 ATELQDPDD
+1813 ATDLQDPDD

-1843 RLIFHIVRVA
+1843 RLIFHMVRVVQ
-1853 HHEEHNRM
+1853 HEEHNRM
-1861 SVNALA
+1861 NSNALA

-1888 DIAKQTAVV
+1888 DIAKQTSVV
-1897 ESIVTRQLRQVRMT
+1897 ETIVTRQLRQVRMT
-1911 LNDIDSVDS
+1911 LHDIDSVDS

-1936 PQTHRY
+1936 PHTHRTS
-1942 CALQNEGT
+1942 ALHT
-1950 VSTLPRASTASA
+1950 DVAVSTLPRPSCTTVRTAI
-1962 RSALSD
+1962 SD
-1968 PCEQDLEEKLE
+1968 TSEYDLEEKLE
-1979 NLRDTRLRLELQLP
+1979 NLRDTRMRLEFQLP
-1993 TLVRGSSEED
+1993 VLVRVGSEED
-2003 LLSTDMSRGG
+2003 LLSTDMSRAG

-2021 PITPAAPAAFIGGS
+2021 PTTSGIFSGGS
-2035 RESGCG
+2035 RESTFGE
-2041 DESDSLSISGDN
+2041 ESDAPSLSGDS
-2053 TTRQKRTRTWKRDK
+2053 TSRQKRRTTSWKRDK
-2067 TDEDGSV
+2067 SDEDGSV